1 MSDWIDI
8 LGDAIFRIAE
18 LFMIND
24 RPKRLVGVIF
34 VAITAFGAIGT
45 LIAVTLGA
53 YLAPNGYFV
62 LIPALMTTT
71 AIAGYCF
78 LTDRSQ

>member
-18 LFMIND
+18 SFMITD

-34 VAITAFGAIGT
+34 VAVTAFGAIGT
-45 LIAVTLGA
+45 LIAVALGA
-53 YLAPNGYFV
+53 NLAPNGYFV
-62 LIPALMTTT
+62 LVPALMTTT

-78 LTDRSQ
+78 LTDRAQ